1 MEGMQIALFAVV
13 NLPEHELE
21 QHPVARANCDLTFE
35 GSNFAKYLIG
45 RQICVTLCMFI
56 VARITTIAVSPSAD
70 ETVLGVSKGMQ
81 EFFNTGLPGALIT
94 TIVGS
99 LAWRIIAS
107 AFPIAFMSNPM
118 VYWTIR
124 LCLLLEASGIC
135 SAAWLLAAVHKYVVG
150 FQPDDVYLGDGD
162 SDQSG
167 GGKDLEM
174 DTASEVSSEDS
185 KFTDYGATSPV
196 FDRTRQA

>member
-1 MEGMQIALFAVV
+1 MV
-13 NLPEHELE
+13 NLPPHELE
-21 QHPVARANCDLTFE
+21 QHAVARANCELVFE

-45 RQICVTLCMFI
+45 RQVCVTLCMFI
-56 VARITTIAVSPSAD
+56 VARITTIAVNPND
-70 ETVLGVSKGMQ
+70 EETVCGVSTGMQ
-81 EFFNTGLPGALIT
+81 EFFNTGLPGALVT

-135 SAAWLLAAVHKYVVG
+135 SAAWLLAAVHKYVVD
-150 FQPDDVYLGDGD
+150 FQPDEVYLGASELNAD
-162 SDQSG
+162 
-167 GGKDLEM
+167 KDLEV
-174 DTASEVSSEDS
+174 DTASEVSSEDEYR
-185 KFTDYGATSPV
+185 FADYGATSPV
-196 FDRTRQA
+196 FERTRQA

>member
-1 MEGMQIALFAVV
+1 MQISLFAVV
-13 NLPEHELE
+13 NLPPHELD
-21 QHPVARANCDLTFE
+21 QHAVARANCELVFE
-35 GSNFAKYLIG
+35 ESNFAKYLIG

-56 VARITTIAVSPSAD
+56 VARITTIAVNPD
-70 ETVLGVSKGMQ
+70 DEETVLGVSKGMQ

-124 LCLLLEASGIC
+124 LCLWLEASGIC

-150 FQPDDVYLGDGD
+150 FQPDEVYLCASESNAD
-162 SDQSG
+162 
-167 GGKDLEM
+167 KDLEV
-174 DTASEVSSEDS
+174 DTASEVSSEDGS
-185 KFTDYGATSPV
+185 KFADYGATSPV
-196 FDRTRQA
+196 FERARQA